1 MGVEKKYTVSIERK
15 ADKALGEIDS
25 PYYERIDEKISGLA
39 DNPRPRGTVKIGH
52 MTYRIVVGQYRVIY
66 VVDDKEQTVV
76 VSKVSTRE
84 GAY

>member
-1 MGVEKKYTVSIERK
+1 MKQKYTVSMERR

-39 DNPRPRGTVKIGH
+39 DEPRPRGARKIGH
-52 MTYRIVVGQYRVIY
+52 MTYRIVVGRYRVIY
-66 VVDDKEQTVV
+66 VVDDRERTVQV
-76 VSKVSTRE
+76 FKVSTRE